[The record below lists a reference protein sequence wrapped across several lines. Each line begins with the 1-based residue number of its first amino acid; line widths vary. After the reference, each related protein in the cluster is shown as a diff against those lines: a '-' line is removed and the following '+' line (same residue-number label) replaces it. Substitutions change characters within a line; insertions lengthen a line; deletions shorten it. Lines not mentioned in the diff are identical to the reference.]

1 MKLQSDFALL
11 DVRRGRK
18 TLDRM
23 VSRNGKSG
31 AETHDLPERIPV
43 TIHGWITHRHG
54 RDDGESQ
61 EFAVAVDRVDVGT
74 R

>member
-1 MKLQSDFALL
+1 MKLQSNFALL
-11 DVRRGRK
+11 DVKRGRK

-23 VSRNGKSG
+23 IDRNGKSG

-43 TIHGWITHRHG
+43 VIHGWITHRHG
-54 RDDGESQ
+54 HDDGESQ
-61 EFAVAVDRVDVGT
+61 EFGVAVERVEVK